1 MPVAVKE
8 TATFGVSMFLKNI
21 GKAKTSDPIKEDIT
35 VGKENFFFHIF
46 GCVSKKHFCDSVAY
60 ERYT

>member
-35 VGKENFFFHIF
+35 VGKENFFSYFWLCF
-46 GCVSKKHFCDSVAY
+46 KKTFL
-60 ERYT
+60 